1 MRLPYSHSQ
10 ANEKSPMYDGH
21 KATNVESL
29 LRGGNDSPFLSIH
42 IAFVAALSLLLS
54 GWTCSAFFVSCQ
66 GVVTQPQIV
75 SLSPGSIARNVESA
89 LLTVNGSGFTS
100 QSQIMWDGNVLQTM
114 FVDSH
119 QLQATITQQ
128 TFDSFGGSA
137 GSGVQISVSS
147 QGGVDNF
154 GCPIG
159 GNSAALVLAI
169 T

>member
-1 MRLPYSHSQ
+1 MRSFL
-10 ANEKSPMYDGH
+10 N
-21 KATNVESL
+21 
-29 LRGGNDSPFLSIH
+29 RFLSIH
-42 IAFVAALSLLLS
+42 IAFIAALTLLLS

-66 GVVTQPQIV
+66 GVVAQPQII
-75 SLSPGSIARNVESA
+75 SLSPDSKARDAETI

-100 QSQIMWDGNVLQTM
+100 QSQIMWDGNALQTM

-128 TFDSFGGSA
+128 IFDFFGGSA
-137 GSGVQISVSS
+137 GSSVQISVSS
-147 QGGVDNF
+147 HGAVDNF

-159 GNSAALVLAI
+159 GNSGVLVLAI